1 MRLERTSESALPAI
15 WGYRGLP
22 WLHRYSVKRLPGA
35 LLPVVTLIAAACT
48 PAFDWRS
55 VRLPETQLVA
65 QMPCRPARFQRDEVI
80 AGTRLRLF
88 MLSCEAGGV
97 TYGVATADVADAGRV
112 EAVLAALASGAASTL
127 RARDVRFAAFKPTG
141 VTPFSGNVSARLH
154 GTRPDG
160 VEVEESLRLF
170 ARGTRIFQVNA
181 IGASLNDDV
190 IRPFEDGL
198 RFDLENPVADSR

>member
-1 MRLERTSESALPAI
+1 MRPELTSESALPAI
-15 WGYRGLP
+15 WGYRSAP
-22 WLHRYSVKRLPGA
+22 WRHRRPAKRFLGTVLLVA
-35 LLPVVTLIAAACT
+35 LTAACT

-65 QMPCRPARFQRDEVI
+65 QMPCRPARFQRDEVV

-112 EAVLAALASGAASTL
+112 EAVLAALASGAVSAL
-127 RARDVRFAAFKPTG
+127 RASDVRFAAFKPVG
-141 VTPFSGNVSARLH
+141 VTPFSGDVSARLR

-160 VEVEESLRLF
+160 TSVEESLRLF

-181 IGASLNDDV
+181 IGPSLTDDV
-190 IRPFEDGL
+190 IRPFEDDL
-198 RFDLENPVADSR
+198 RFDLENPVVDPS